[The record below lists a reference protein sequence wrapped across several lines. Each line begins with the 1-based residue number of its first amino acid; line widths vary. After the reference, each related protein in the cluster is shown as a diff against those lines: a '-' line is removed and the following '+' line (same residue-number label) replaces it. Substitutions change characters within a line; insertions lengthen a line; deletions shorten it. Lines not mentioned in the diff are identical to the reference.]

1 MHILPGSLI
10 LPLLFALP
18 AHSAVDPRARSLVGA
33 WKGSVVTSPGACAWE
48 VKGKALDKQAYL
60 TGNFSYSGP
69 CSSLVYKGTF
79 NATPTGQ
86 GCFSV
91 NVNVPGMPKMQF
103 PSCFDESGNLVFDSM
118 LLSGS
123 LKFSEGGRKAD
134 LAAKVPLGSASG
146 SFRKQLRDPAA
157 NAGKKGKKNVQPLK
171 VRPLEVYGGS
181 DQRGPK
187 RP

>member
-18 AHSAVDPRARSLVGA
+18 ANSAVDPRAKSLVGA
-33 WKGSVVTSPGACAWE
+33 WKGPVITSPGACAWE
-48 VKGKALDKQAYL
+48 VKGNALDKQTYL

-69 CSSLVYKGTF
+69 CSNVAYKGTF
-79 NATPTGQ
+79 NAIPTSQ

-123 LKFSEGGRKAD
+123 LKFREGGRKAD

-146 SFRKQLRDPAA
+146 SFRKQFKSPAGK
-157 NAGKKGKKNVQPLK
+157 AGKKGKKNVQPLGP
-171 VRPLEVYGGS
+171 RPLKVHGGS
-181 DQRGPK
+181 N
-187 RP
+187 

>member
-10 LPLLFALP
+10 LPLLFSLP
-18 AHSAVDPRARSLVGA
+18 AHSAVDPRAKSLVGV
-33 WKGSVVTSPGACAWE
+33 WKGSVITSPGACAWE
-48 VKGKALDKQAYL
+48 VTGNALDRQAYL

-69 CSSLVYKGTF
+69 CSSVAYKGTF
-79 NATPTGQ
+79 NATPSGQ

-123 LKFSEGGRKAD
+123 LKFREGGRKAD

-146 SFRKQLRDPAA
+146 SFWKQFKAPVRKAA
-157 NAGKKGKKNVQPLK
+157 EKVNKNVKPLK
-171 VRPLEVYGGS
+171 VRPLKVHGGS
-181 DQRGPK
+181 D
-187 RP
+187 